1 MGIIKKRKVLTREEE
16 IALFGIL
23 RDEKSTEDEKSRAR
37 ETLVLRNM
45 GLVVKEARRFAFNGS
60 IPMEDLVQEGAQG
73 LVRAIEKFDPS
84 MNKKFSTYATFWV
97 KRDVGRRVRTS
108 SDVIHIPEHT
118 SEAARI
124 AKAAIARF
132 EAAAGRLPTRAEFEA
147 VSGMSAEKAAD
158 AFRAV
163 QKTTSI
169 HTPVGD
175 DGGSELGDVIEDRNA
190 EPPYART
197 ERDEGLAM
205 LAKALRSLPEA
216 HRAVLAIRYGVLD
229 RPMSQAGVAKVFGVS
244 EADVAELAGRLG
256 LAGGKPGSPRVQ

>member
-16 IALFGIL
+16 SALFETL
-23 RDEKSTEDEKSRAR
+23 RDENTSAAEKKRIE

-45 GLVVKEARRFAFNGS
+45 GLVVKEARRFASNGS

-73 LVRAIEKFDPS
+73 LVRAIQKFDPS
-84 MNKKFSTYATFWV
+84 MGKKFSTYATFWV
-97 KRDVGRRVRTS
+97 KRDVGRMVRTS
-108 SDVIHIPEHT
+108 SDVIHVPEHT

-132 EAAAGRLPTRAEFEA
+132 EAENGRKPTKSEFEKIA
-147 VSGMSAEKAAD
+147 GMTAEKAEE

-175 DGGSELGDVIEDRNA
+175 DNGSELGDLIEDQNA
-190 EPPYART
+190 ELPST
-197 ERDEGLAM
+197 EMERDEGRAV
-205 LAKALRSLPEA
+205 LAKALRFLPKSE
-216 HRAVLAIRYGVLD
+216 RALLAVRYGVMA
-229 RPMSQAGVAKVFGVS
+229 RPMTPPGVARAFGVPEEEMAR
-244 EADVAELAGRLG
+244 EAESMG
-256 LAGGKPGSPRVQ
+256 LAGEKAEAARA